1 MMKKVGVVLCVLLM
15 AGAAHA
21 AHSKVDVTGTL
32 SWSGRAPVF
41 VDSSAGSTV
50 AASID
55 VVDSTPGTDP
65 LTEGES
71 GSASD
76 STSWNVGWTPVS
88 GYATTYTAT
97 FAITED
103 LFTENPGDI
112 ATSDIELKLE
122 IKSGSTVLGSATSD
136 GSVTVLSVDT
146 PTSGSIQGGTVVM
159 SAVVNGEAFMM
170 EQVIIPPDPPTDPPS
185 AIPAPGAVLLGSL
198 GAGLVGWFRRRRSL

>member
-1 MMKKVGVVLCVLLM
+1 M
-15 AGAAHA
+15 A
-21 AHSKVDVTGTL
+21 
-32 SWSGRAPVF
+32 
-41 VDSSAGSTV
+41 
-50 AASID
+50 
-55 VVDSTPGTDP
+55 
-65 LTEGES
+65 
-71 GSASD
+71 
-76 STSWNVGWTPVS
+76 WNVGWTPAGSSNV
-88 GYATTYTAT
+88 TTYTAT

-103 LFTENPGDI
+103 LAAPNAGDI

-136 GSVTVLSVDT
+136 GSQTVLSVDT
-146 PTSGSIQGGTVVM
+146 PTSGSIHGGTVVM